1 MVTLSA
7 MELRSAVIED
17 APKLVELRNGLAE
30 WMLNRGIEQWQPDQF
45 DVEHLTAW
53 IEAGLIFIYPKG
65 DQIAA
70 SVAVL
75 ENDPLIWGP
84 DDGDAGYIHM
94 LMVDRR
100 WSGRGLGHRTLE
112 WAERHIERKG
122 KERVRLD
129 VTAAN
134 ATLQQWYTERG
145 YEIVDTREFD
155 HPGWNEVVLLEKSL
169 SGRTT
174 SS

>member
-1 MVTLSA
+1 
-7 MELRSAVIED
+7 MELRSAVVDE
-17 APKLVELRNGLAE
+17 APELIELRDRLAQ

-53 IEAGLIFIYPKG
+53 IEAGFVFVHPEG
-65 DQIAA
+65 DRIAA

-84 DDGDAGYIHM
+84 DHGDAGYIHM

-100 WSGRGLGHRTLE
+100 WSGRGLGDRTLA

-122 KERVRLD
+122 EERARLD

-145 YEIVDTREFD
+145 YEIVGTREFD

-169 SGRTT
+169 SERAE
-174 SS
+174 SSR